1 MSGLAYARP
10 GTLAEAQALA
20 ADAPT
25 AGEGDRDGR
34 LWLAGGQSL
43 LAAMRLGLVSP
54 SMLID
59 LQALPG
65 LRDIRLEGGDGAAPA
80 LLLGALAT
88 HAGIA
93 ASERVKRHAPGLAA
107 LAGGIA
113 DEQVR
118 QMGTIGGSLAHN
130 DPAACWPAGVLAANA
145 TVVTDRREIPADRYF
160 RGLYATALQP
170 GELILG
176 VRFPPLEGLHY
187 LKFEQPASRFALV
200 GVAVARSA
208 AGALPRV
215 AVTGLGQGVTRWP
228 AAEQALAGGFSVAAL
243 QALAD
248 DGAHGLEARPA
259 LSDLHA
265 SAAYRRHLA
274 WVLARRCVAALGGGP
289 LPPHAPLARTAHP
302 VPQARAPLPTA
313 QAGGAAPAS
322 APASAPTSAS
332 TSPPDEADADGF
344 GGVQLLEAPPAQV
357 WPALLDPGTLQRSLP
372 GCEALVQTRADT
384 YEARVKVGLGP
395 LSVRFSTEVQVR
407 DPHPP
412 GSLTLVFK
420 GQAGAL
426 GSGQGTAQVR
436 LEPVGAARTRL
447 HWRVQVQLS
456 GRLAQFGTRLVE
468 ATARELSGVFFERLG
483 QTLAADS
490 PQGPAAPR
498 ALPRWR
504 RLLRRLRSWVG
515 A

>member
-20 ADAPT
+20 AGAP
-25 AGEGDRDGR
+25 AAADGDRDGR

-65 LRDIRLEGGDGAAPA
+65 LREIRVEGGDGAAPA
-80 LLLGALAT
+80 LFLGSLAT

-93 ASERVKRHAPGLAA
+93 ASKLVRRHAPGLAA

-130 DPAACWPAGVLAANA
+130 DPAACWPAGVLAAGA

-176 VRFPPLEGLHY
+176 VRIPPLEGLHY
-187 LKFEQPASRFALV
+187 LKFEQPASRFALM

-208 AGALPRV
+208 GGGLPRV
-215 AVTGLGQGVTRWP
+215 AVTGLGQGVARWP

-248 DGAHGLEARPA
+248 DGARGLEALPA
-259 LSDLHA
+259 LPDLHA

-274 WVLARRCVAALGGGP
+274 WVLVRRCTAALGGGP
-289 LPPHAPLARTAHP
+289 LPPHAPLARAVHP
-302 VPQARAPLPTA
+302 VPQARAARPTA
-313 QAGGAAPAS
+313 QAGEA
-322 APASAPTSAS
+322 APTSAP
-332 TSPPDEADADGF
+332 TSPPDEAGTDGF
-344 GGVQLLEAPPAQV
+344 GGVQLLEAPLAQV

-412 GSLTLVFK
+412 QSLTLVFT

-426 GSGQGTAQVR
+426 GSGQGTAEVR
-436 LEPVGAARTRL
+436 LEHVGAARTRL
-447 HWRVQVQLS
+447 HWRANVQLG

-468 ATARELSGVFFERLG
+468 ATARDLAGVFFERLG
-483 QTLAADS
+483 HTLATDS
-490 PQGPAAPR
+490 PQAPR
-498 ALPRWR
+498 APLALPWWH
-504 RLLRRLRSWVG
+504 RLLRRFRSWIAG
-515 A
+515 